1 MARSL
6 EINQATT
13 VGSATRVVAGM
24 ILLSRLTGFGR
35 FVVTSYFYGRGDV
48 TDAYVAAFNIPD
60 TLAILISG
68 GLLATGFVP
77 VFTKLLTSGQEE
89 EAKRTFRALLWLI
102 IGGFGAISL
111 GLLALTWTP
120 LGRLLAPGHTPEDV
134 TLYLRIL
141 RILLV
146 AQWLF
151 VVGGAFAGTFNALRR
166 FLLFAVQP
174 VLYNVGI
181 MVFGILGGKF
191 HWGIEAQAWGALIGA
206 GVGTLGVMVPFA
218 LQNGLSLAPL
228 WDIQNEGVRRVG
240 ASFAP
245 IVLGLASGQIIAL
258 NLPRAFGK
266 LVGAGGTT
274 SLDAANRLMQVPLDL
289 LASSAAVALLPTLSR
304 LWIEDA
310 VPDMKREFGLALK
323 RNIRAML
330 FSCAMLL
337 ALAPSLVAL
346 ALEHGKFGAR
356 DASETALVLRCYALC
371 LPALGAQQLLARG
384 FYATNQGREVVGI
397 GALSMLLF
405 FPLGFLGTR
414 LPLPAGAG
422 LALAAGASCSV
433 LSGVLARKLWVQW
446 GETFGA
452 NNLLP
457 SVFRSL
463 VIAGAA
469 GVLSALVAYLAG
481 GIEAPLA
488 ESNSSHLVKVV
499 ARAVVLSLGA
509 GTGACVW
516 KLLSPSP
523 HTSTERNAHR

>member
-13 VGSATRVVAGM
+13 VSSATRVVAGM

-35 FVVTSYFYGRGDV
+35 FVVTSYFFGRGDI
-48 TDAYVAAFNIPD
+48 TDAYVAAFNIPN

-77 VFTKLLTSGQEE
+77 VFTKLLSSGQEE
-89 EAKRTFRALLWLI
+89 EAKRTFRSLLWLI
-102 IGGFGAISL
+102 IVGFGAISL
-111 GLLALTWTP
+111 VLFALTWTP
-120 LGRLLAPGHTPEDV
+120 LGRLLAPSQDPRYV
-134 TLYLRIL
+134 TLYLHIL

-151 VVGGAFAGTFNALRR
+151 VVGGAFAGTFNAMRR

-174 VLYNVGI
+174 VLFNAGI
-181 MVFGILGGKF
+181 MVFGFLGGKLG
-191 HWGIEAQAWGALIGA
+191 WGIEAQAWGALIGA
-206 GVGTLGVMVPFA
+206 GLGTLGVMVPFA
-218 LQNGLSLAPL
+218 LKNGLSLTPL
-228 WDIQNEGVRRVG
+228 WDLQNEGVRRIS

-245 IVLGLASGQIIAL
+245 IVFGLASGQIIAL
-258 NLPRAFGK
+258 NFPRAFGK
-266 LVGAGGTT
+266 LIGEGGTT
-274 SLDAANRLMQVPLDL
+274 SLDVANSMMQVPLDL

-310 VPDMKREFGLALK
+310 VPDMKRDFGLALK

-346 ALEHGKFGAR
+346 ALEHGKFGAH
-356 DASETALVLRCYALC
+356 DVSATAFVLRCYALC

-384 FYATNQGREVVGI
+384 FYATNQGRELVSI

-405 FPLGFLGTR
+405 FPLGFLGAHSH
-414 LPLPAGAG
+414 LPAGAG
-422 LALAAGASCSV
+422 LALAAGISCSV

-452 NNLLP
+452 TNLLP
-457 SVFRSL
+457 SVLRSL
-463 VIAGAA
+463 IIAGVA
-469 GVLSALVAYLAG
+469 GVLSGLVAHLAG
-481 GIEAPLA
+481 DIASQWANGGATHSI
-488 ESNSSHLVKVV
+488 KII
-499 ARAVVLSLGA
+499 ARAVVFLLGA

>member
-6 EINQATT
+6 EINQTTT
-13 VGSATRVVAGM
+13 VGGATRIVALM
-24 ILLSRLTGFGR
+24 ILVSRLTGFGR
-35 FVVTSYFYGRGDV
+35 FVVTSYFFGRGPT

-77 VFTKLLTSGQEE
+77 VFTKLLTDGQNE
-89 EAKRTFRALLWLI
+89 EARRTFRALLWLI

-111 GLLALTWTP
+111 ALLALTWTP
-120 LGRLLAPGHTPEDV
+120 VGRILAPGHTPKDV
-134 TLYLRIL
+134 ALYLHIL

-151 VVGGAFAGTFNALRR
+151 VVGGVFAGTFNALRK
-166 FLLFAVQP
+166 FLLFAIQP

-181 MVFGILGGKF
+181 IVFGVLGGRLG
-191 HWGIEAQAWGALIGA
+191 WGIEAQAWGALVGA
-206 GVGTLGVMVPFA
+206 LVGTLGVMVPFA
-218 LQNGLSLAPL
+218 LRNGLSLAPL
-228 WDIQNEGVRRVG
+228 WDVRDEGVRRVG

-266 LVGAGGTT
+266 LVGDGGTT

-310 VPDMKREFGLALK
+310 VPDMKRAFGLALK

-330 FSCAMLL
+330 WASAMLL

-346 ALEHGKFGAR
+346 ALEHGKFAEQDAR
-356 DASETALVLRCYALC
+356 DTATVLRCYALC
-371 LPALGAQQLLARG
+371 LPALGAQQLLARC
-384 FYATNQGREVVGI
+384 FYATNRGGEVVGI
-397 GALSMLLF
+397 GALSLALF
-405 FPLGFLGTR
+405 FPLGFIGTQ
-414 LPLPAGAG
+414 LHLPAGAG
-422 LALAAGASCSV
+422 LALAAAFACSI

-446 GETFGA
+446 GEDFGA

-463 VIAGAA
+463 VIAFAA
-469 GVLSALVAYLAG
+469 GGLSWLVATLAG
-481 GIEAPLA
+481 HLA
-488 ESNSSHLVKVV
+488 VPFEHQNTSHSLKIA
-499 ARAVVLSLGA
+499 ARAVVLSLGG
-509 GTGACVW
+509 GTGLLIW
-516 KLLSPSP
+516 KLLSPSQIGP
-523 HTSTERNAHR
+523 KRAV